1 MVKKRTQEDGEWIDL
16 SAPSTAGSW
25 AQRFPEL
32 WGFLWDLEFDDGSK
46 RSPGSLVLFRD
57 ALRLKACLSDK
68 DADLV
73 CFVTA
78 DSPDALLEAL
88 ERGLAED
95 TLDWR
100 RQQKKRR

>member
-1 MVKKRTQEDGEWIDL
+1 MVRKRTQEDGEWIDL
-16 SAPSTAGSW
+16 SAPSTAGTWQS
-25 AQRFPEL
+25 RYPEL
-32 WGFLWDLEFDDGSK
+32 WGFLWDLAYDDGSQ
-46 RSPGSLVLFRD
+46 RRPGSLVLFRD

-78 DSPDALLEAL
+78 DTPDAILEAL
-88 ERGLAED
+88 EVGLRDD